1 MSGNR
6 KSVEV
11 MTTGYKVEVEAET
24 TPSTHIQG
32 ARLHTITAALAV
44 CLFLTNLE
52 IPIVTTALV
61 RITGELG
68 GLNKIYWITTAY
80 MLGYAGLLVI
90 SAKFSDIFGR
100 KSCLLVAV
108 FLFVV
113 FSGACG
119 AAQTMEQL
127 IVFRAFQGVGGA
139 GNYSLCAAILLDL
152 VPTEKYATYMSSL
165 SLVYAISL
173 LFGPLMGG
181 GISDSSTWRWVFLLN
196 VPPGALAGIGL
207 ALVLP
212 NRFPY
217 HNEPSKEKTMSSVL
231 ASLRQ
236 MIQRVDLLGS
246 SLLLVATILLVTAL
260 EEANEEYTWNSAFTI
275 VLLIISGLAWIA
287 FLLWERR
294 VTLYSKHIEPVFP
307 WRFVCNRVWVRML
320 LNSVCLGAVWFST
333 MFQLPQ
339 RFQIVNQLTAFQAAV
354 RFIPFTVAS
363 PVASVLAPAIG
374 KVFKIPLLYLVIFAS
389 LLQVVAY
396 VLLCTLPDS
405 LSITSAQYG
414 YQVLAGFGCGINI
427 TLLILMTPFTIEK
440 RDNAV
445 AMGAITQFR
454 VMGGCI
460 GISVLTA
467 VANGYLQSHL
477 QQWLTPTEMQLV
489 LHSAESLS
497 TLPASA
503 QSLVRGTFS
512 ASYNLQMK
520 ILAGFAGGQVLAS
533 VLMWQREQIIV

>member
-139 GNYSLCAAILLDL
+139 GNYSPCAAILLDL

-307 WRFVCNRVWVRML
+307 WR
-320 LNSVCLGAVWFST
+320 NSVCLGAVWFST

-396 VLLCTLPDS
+396 VLLGTLPDS

>member
-1 MSGNR
+1 MWCTR
-6 KSVEV
+6 
-11 MTTGYKVEVEAET
+11 
-24 TPSTHIQG
+24 
-32 ARLHTITAALAV
+32 
-44 CLFLTNLE
+44 
-52 IPIVTTALV
+52 
-61 RITGELG
+61 
-68 GLNKIYWITTAY
+68 
-80 MLGYAGLLVI
+80 
-90 SAKFSDIFGR
+90 
-100 KSCLLVAV
+100 
-108 FLFVV
+108 
-113 FSGACG
+113 
-119 AAQTMEQL
+119 

-307 WRFVCNRVWVRML
+307 WRFVCNRVWVGML
-320 LNSVCLGAVWFST
+320 L
-333 MFQLPQ
+333 
-339 RFQIVNQLTAFQAAV
+339 
-354 RFIPFTVAS
+354 
-363 PVASVLAPAIG
+363 
-374 KVFKIPLLYLVIFAS
+374 
-389 LLQVVAY
+389 
-396 VLLCTLPDS
+396 
-405 LSITSAQYG
+405 
-414 YQVLAGFGCGINI
+414 
-427 TLLILMTPFTIEK
+427 
-440 RDNAV
+440 
-445 AMGAITQFR
+445 
-454 VMGGCI
+454 
-460 GISVLTA
+460 
-467 VANGYLQSHL
+467 
-477 QQWLTPTEMQLV
+477 
-489 LHSAESLS
+489 
-497 TLPASA
+497 
-503 QSLVRGTFS
+503 
-512 ASYNLQMK
+512 
-520 ILAGFAGGQVLAS
+520 
-533 VLMWQREQIIV
+533 

>member
-24 TPSTHIQG
+24 IPSTHIQG

-152 VPTEKYATYMSSL
+152 VPSEKYATYMSSL

-217 HNEPSKEKTMSSVL
+217 HNEPSKEKTMTSVL

-246 SLLLVATILLVTAL
+246 SLLSSFSAIVNPAISLTGISATL
-260 EEANEEYTWNSAFTI
+260 
-275 VLLIISGLAWIA
+275 
-287 FLLWERR
+287 R
-294 VTLYSKHIEPVFP
+294 
-307 WRFVCNRVWVRML
+307 
-320 LNSVCLGAVWFST
+320 NSVCLGAVWFST

-396 VLLCTLPDS
+396 VLLGTLPDS

>member
-1 MSGNR
+1 MSGNT
-6 KSVEV
+6 KSVAV
-11 MTTGYKVEVEAET
+11 MTTESKVEVEAGT
-24 TPSTHIQG
+24 PPSTYIQG

-108 FLFVV
+108 FVFVV

-165 SLVYAISL
+165 SLVYAVSL

-181 GISDSSTWRWVFLLN
+181 GISESSTWRWVFLLN

-212 NRFPY
+212 NRFPH
-217 HNEPSKEKTMSSVL
+217 HNEPRKAKAMSSML
-231 ASLRQ
+231 TSLRQ
-236 MIQRVDLLGS
+236 MIQRVDILGS

-260 EEANEEYTWNSAFTI
+260 EEANQEYHWHSAFTI
-275 VLLIISGLAWIA
+275 VLLIISGLALIG

-294 VTLYSKHIEPVFP
+294 VTLFSTHIEPVFP
-307 WRFVCNRVWVRML
+307 WRFVGNRVWIGML

-339 RFQIVNQLTAFQAAV
+339 RFQIVNQLTPFEAAV

-363 PVASVLAPAIG
+363 PVASVLAPTVG
-374 KVFKIPLLYLVIFAS
+374 KVFKVPLLYLVIFAS

-396 VLLCTLPDS
+396 VLLGTLPDS
-405 LSITSAQYG
+405 LSITAAQYG

-427 TLLILMTPFTIEK
+427 TLLILMTPFTIER

-477 QQWLTPTEMQLV
+477 QRWLTPTEMQLV
-489 LHSAESLS
+489 LHSAQSLS
-497 TLPASA
+497 HLPASA